1 MDTNTTN
8 NLGRMN
14 LTKRLEEVLRP
25 FLMQQGFLIEDF
37 GYNISLGKNSSMKQL
52 LKNVAVKK
60 SDPALMVKFSPDFIV
75 IKKDKKEEL
84 FFLDI
89 KTSITPVFFQS
100 YIEKLKAKGNLTE
113 LNREDIG
120 EVEREAWDTYNK
132 FYPPE
137 SVVIV
142 IACPYNQKL
151 LLAERVS
158 NILCFYK
165 FEKDT
170 NLEAGGSHTP
180 HANIH
185 LSKMRRL
192 DLFLKEEFEI
202 EVDKQKFND
211 VLEFIKLWDINKP
224 MGRVNWKQYDN
235 VIKKLKETC
244 PWIKDREER
253 SGQ

>member
-1 MDTNTTN
+1 MQTLIITAKDIKESKSYYSDYIGTENVADFDGHIHIEA
-8 NLGRMN
+8 NLGCVRF
-14 LTKRLEEVLRP
+14 T
-25 FLMQQGFLIEDF
+25 
-37 GYNISLGKNSSMKQL
+37 
-52 LKNVAVKK
+52 
-60 SDPALMVKFSPDFIV
+60 
-75 IKKDKKEEL
+75 
-84 FFLDI
+84 
-89 KTSITPVFFQS
+89 
-100 YIEKLKAKGNLTE
+100 KLKAKGNLTE

-253 SGQ
+253 SG